1 MSVSTTRTTVG
12 TAAVQIA
19 GASNMPQYVW
29 VQNADWDGT
38 TELYVGATGI
48 TTSTGFR
55 VWRDQTVAYELAPND
70 SLFAISSAA
79 GGTAAV
85 LRVTK

>member
-19 GASNMPQYVW
+19 APSAMPQYVW

-38 TELYVGATGI
+38 TELYVGAAGV

-55 VWRDQTVAYELAPND
+55 VWRDQTVAYELAPQD
-70 SLFAISSAA
+70 ALFCVSSAA
-79 GGTAAV
+79 GGTASV
-85 LRVTK
+85 IRVTK

>member
-1 MSVSTTRTTVG
+1 MAITTTRTTVG

-38 TELYVGATGI
+38 TELYVGDSAVTVA
-48 TTSTGFR
+48 TGFR
-55 VWRDQTVAYELAPND
+55 VWRDQNVAFELAPND
-70 SLFAISSAA
+70 SLFCISSAA
-79 GGTAAV
+79 GGTASV
-85 LRVTK
+85 IRSTK

>member
-1 MSVSTTRTTVG
+1 MSVNHSRTTVG

-19 GASNMPQYVW
+19 GASSMPQYVW
-29 VQNADWDGT
+29 VQNADYSGT
-38 TELYVGATGI
+38 TEIFVGAANV

-55 VWRDQTVAYELAPND
+55 VWRDQTIAYELAPND
-70 SLFAISSAA
+70 SLFAIASAA

>member
-1 MSVSTTRTTVG
+1 MSVSTTRTAVG

-29 VQNADWDGT
+29 VQNADYAGT
-38 TELYVGATGI
+38 TEIYVGAANVTVATGL
-48 TTSTGFR
+48 R
-55 VWRDQTVAYELAPND
+55 VWRDQTIAYELAPND
-70 SLFAISSAA
+70 SLFCIASAA
-79 GGTAAV
+79 TGTAAV

>member
-1 MSVSTTRTTVG
+1 MSVSTTRTAVG

-29 VQNADWDGT
+29 VQNADYAGT
-38 TELYVGATGI
+38 TELYVGASGVTVATGL
-48 TTSTGFR
+48 R

-70 SLFAISSAA
+70 SLFCISSAA
-79 GGTAAV
+79 GGTASV

>member
-1 MSVSTTRTTVG
+1 MAVSTTRTAVG

-29 VQNADWDGT
+29 VQNADYAGT
-38 TELYVGATGI
+38 TELFVGAAGV
-48 TTSTGFR
+48 TTATGFR

-70 SLFAISSAA
+70 NLFAISSAA

>member
-1 MSVSTTRTTVG
+1 MSVNATRTTVG

-19 GASNMPQYVW
+19 SPSSMPQYVW
-29 VQNADWDGT
+29 IQNADYAGT
-38 TELYVGATGI
+38 TELYVGASGVTAA
-48 TTSTGFR
+48 TGFR

-70 SLFAISSAA
+70 SLFCISSAA

>member
-1 MSVSTTRTTVG
+1 MSVSASRTAVG

-29 VQNADWDGT
+29 VQNADYAGT
-38 TELYVGATGI
+38 TEIFVGPANV

-70 SLFAISSAA
+70 SLFAICSGAS
-79 GGTAAV
+79 GTAAV

>member
-1 MSVSTTRTTVG
+1 MSVSATRTAVG

-29 VQNADWDGT
+29 VQNADYAGT
-38 TELYVGATGI
+38 TEIFVGAAGV

-70 SLFAISSAA
+70 SLFAICSAA
-79 GGTAAV
+79 TGTAAV